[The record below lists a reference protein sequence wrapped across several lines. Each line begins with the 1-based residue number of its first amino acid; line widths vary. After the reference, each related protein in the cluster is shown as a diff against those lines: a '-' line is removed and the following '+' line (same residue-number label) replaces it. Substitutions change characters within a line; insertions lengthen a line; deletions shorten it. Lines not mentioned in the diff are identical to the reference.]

1 MDRLAAFS
9 LICDSSVRI
18 RMLYCS
24 HNRGKTPMKSQEGIK
39 MKKFVIRMILML
51 VAVNAVILL
60 VSYAADKPFI
70 YNFFLNL
77 AIPAVAVLACWG
89 AEREGKPGLL

>member
-1 MDRLAAFS
+1 
-9 LICDSSVRI
+9 
-18 RMLYCS
+18 
-24 HNRGKTPMKSQEGIK
+24 
-39 MKKFVIRMILML
+39 MKKLMIQIVLAIL
-51 VAVNAVILL
+51 NAFIYLGT
-60 VSYAADKPFI
+60 YAIDRPFI